1 VRLSDVGEQGLL
13 GALEERALVT
23 AIEDDA
29 ASLGDGLVVT
39 QDSLVE
45 GVHFRLDWLTWRDLG
60 YRAAAVNVSDLA
72 ASGARPR
79 ALLVSIGVPAE
90 TAVEDV
96 LQLYEGLAEAGV
108 PVRGGDTTESRDVF
122 VTVTAVGDA
131 DRVPGRGGARP
142 GDALVV
148 TGPLGGAGAAFRER
162 RFVRP
167 PLRVEEGV
175 RLARHAHAMLDVS
188 DGLAIDAARIARRSG
203 CRLEIDLDTVPLARG
218 ATVDDLGFGEDF
230 ELLAATPEA
239 AGFAVVG
246 SCRDGVGVVLLR
258 DGHPVELGGWSHFRR
273 DS

>member
-1 VRLSDVGEQGLL
+1 VNEFELLAELERRGLVE
-13 GALEERALVT
+13 G
-23 AIEDDA
+23 IEHDA
-29 ASLGDGLVVT
+29 AQFRTEGLGSLVVT
-39 QDSLVE
+39 QDALVE
-45 GVHFRLDWLTWRDLG
+45 GVHFRFDLLTWRELG
-60 YRAAAVNVSDLA
+60 HRAAAVNVSDLA
-72 ASGARPR
+72 ASGAEPF
-79 ALLVSIGVPAE
+79 ALIVTLAAPDLE
-90 TAVEDV
+90 HAVE
-96 LQLYEGLAEAGV
+96 LYEGIAEAGV